1 MTVALMVSERIRWKM
16 IKRTPKE
23 IKAYADGFND
33 CYKNFTKYLK
43 KGQEYAL
50 EEMELI
56 RTAVNNVAK
65 IEGEENG

>member
-1 MTVALMVSERIRWKM
+1 M

-56 RTAVNNVAK
+56 RTAVNNVARMDG
-65 IEGEENG
+65 GEE

>member
-1 MTVALMVSERIRWKM
+1 M
-16 IKRTPKE
+16 IMRTPKE

-50 EEMELI
+50 KEMELI
-56 RTAVNNVAK
+56 WTAVNTVAK
-65 IEGEENG
+65 MEGEKCQQETK

>member
-1 MTVALMVSERIRWKM
+1 M
-16 IKRTPKE
+16 IMRTPKE

-65 IEGEENG
+65 MMDEVKDGCT